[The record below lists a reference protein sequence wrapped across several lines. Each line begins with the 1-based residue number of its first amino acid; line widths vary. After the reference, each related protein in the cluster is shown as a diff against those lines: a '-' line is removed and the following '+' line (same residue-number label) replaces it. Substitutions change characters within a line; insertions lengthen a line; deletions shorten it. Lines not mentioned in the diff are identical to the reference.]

1 MNRPILKFSFFAL
14 LLAGIGLAG
23 LWIARSKHASAEQTS
38 ACTAGQP
45 SYWYDPMVPDQ
56 HFDKPGKSPFM
67 DMQLV
72 AKCADAPAAAKT
84 PSSEGERKALYW
96 YDPMV
101 PDQHFAK
108 PGKSPFMD
116 MELVAKYPDAP
127 SGPSGAPDISIAIDP
142 RVVQTLGVR
151 VAPVEQGQFARVVD
165 TVGVVGVDEHRIQVV
180 QVRAPGWVER
190 LDVRAAGDAVKRGQL
205 LAGVYSPDLL
215 AGQEEFLIALNSGD
229 AHLIQSAHQ
238 RLALFGLTEGQIA
251 TIEKT
256 KKPERRVNYYSDFD
270 GYVMELGVRQ
280 GASVEKNTMLFQLA
294 DFSSVWINAEI
305 PESQAAWIKVG
316 DPVDVEVSALP
327 GESFRG
333 LVDYVYPELTAATRT
348 LKLRI
353 VLKNKNNHLRPGMFA
368 TAHLKGAAKDQVL
381 IVPTEAVIKT
391 GERSVVIVADD
402 ANHFHPAL
410 IRVGS
415 EHDGKSEIIE
425 GLKLGQNVVASG
437 QFLIDSEANL
447 RGAFDNLTGSGDAK
461 SKDAMLMP
469 APSEASSG
477 VGH

>member
-1 MNRPILKFSFFAL
+1 MNHPKLKFAFFAIL
-14 LLAGIGLAG
+14 LVSIGLIG
-23 LWIARSKHASAEQTS
+23 WWIAHSKHASSDHAA
-38 ACTAGQP
+38 ACSTGQA

-56 HFDKPGKSPFM
+56 HFDKAGKSPFM

-72 AKCADAPAAAKT
+72 AKCIDAPATAKAQ
-84 PSSEGERKALYW
+84 SSDGDRKALYW

-101 PDQHFAK
+101 PDQHFDKA
-108 PGKSPFMD
+108 GKSPFMD
-116 MELVAKYPDAP
+116 MQLVAKYPDAP
-127 SGPSGAPDISIAIDP
+127 NGPSNAPENSIAVDP

-151 VAPVEQGQFARVVD
+151 VAPVEQGQFAQVVD

-215 AGQEEFLIALNSGD
+215 AGQEEFLIALGSGD
-229 AHLIQSAHQ
+229 ATLIRSARQ
-238 RLALFGLTEGQIA
+238 RLGLFGLTEGQIA
-251 TIEKT
+251 RVEKT
-256 KKPERRVNYYSDFD
+256 KKTERRVNYYSDFD

-294 DFSSVWINAEI
+294 NLSSVWINAEI
-305 PESQAAWIKVG
+305 PEAQAAWIKAGNQVA
-316 DPVDVEVSALP
+316 VEVSALP
-327 GESFRG
+327 GESFSG
-333 LVDYVYPELTAATRT
+333 QVDYVYPELTSATRT
-348 LKLRI
+348 LKLRV

-368 TAHLKGAAKDQVL
+368 TAHLQGAPREKVL
-381 IVPTEAVIKT
+381 MIPTEAVIKT

-402 ANHFHPAL
+402 ANHFHPSL
-410 IRVGS
+410 VRVGA
-415 EHDGKSEIIE
+415 EHGGKSEIIQ
-425 GLKLGQNVVASG
+425 GLSLGQNVVASG

-461 SKDAMLMP
+461 NKDAELMP
-469 APSEASSG
+469 APSESSSG
-477 VGH
+477 MEH